1 MTILLYIFETAR
13 KAPTTS
19 QPCNDLRPH
28 NIQHVDGR
36 TSIQRFSKKVYST
49 VKPPA
54 FLTTAA
60 GARWLAPQQRMIYDT
75 TPRLCGGYRV

>member
-28 NIQHVDGR
+28 IQHVDGHPGIFEKSVFYCK
-36 TSIQRFSKKVYST
+36 T
-49 VKPPA
+49 A
-54 FLTTAA
+54 GFLTTAA

-75 TPRLCGGYRV
+75 APRLCGG